1 MPDQTERAW
10 RKSRHCG
17 ASNTCVEV
25 AEWCTA
31 SARCGANTGCV
42 EVGAAPTAVAVRDS
56 TDPAGPMLVLT
67 PAAWGALLGSI
78 KETRRA

>member
-1 MPDQTERAW
+1 MTGW
-10 RKSRHCG
+10 RKSSRCG

-25 AEWCTA
+25 ASWRTA

-42 EVGAAPTAVAVRDS
+42 EVGATSRAVAVRDS
-56 TDPAGPMLVLT
+56 VDPGGPMLVLT

-78 KETRRA
+78 KAVHLEDR

>member
-1 MPDQTERAW
+1 MTAW
-10 RKSRHCG
+10 RKACG

-25 AEWCTA
+25 ASWRTA

-42 EVGAAPTAVAVRDS
+42 EVGAASHAVAVRDS
-56 TDPAGPMLVLT
+56 VDPAGPMLILT

-78 KETRRA
+78 KAVHR